1 MSSAAPSQAEPE
13 SAKTTSNRAEV
24 RKRCFMA
31 ATITFNKGLT
41 TWECVV
47 RNISEGGARIDIDR
61 AVALPT
67 HFELYIPIQQ
77 KRLQA
82 ELKWRSE
89 NEAGIQFRREE
100 EEAEAESNQEESAA
114 LRRRIKELEAEVLRL
129 QNRILQ
135 LTDGAI

>member
-1 MSSAAPSQAEPE
+1 
-13 SAKTTSNRAEV
+13 
-24 RKRCFMA
+24 MA

-41 TWECVV
+41 SQECVI
-47 RNISEGGARIDIDR
+47 RNTSEGGARIDIDR

-82 ELKWRSE
+82 ELRWRSE
-89 NEAGIQFRREE
+89 NEAGIQFRREDK
-100 EEAEAESNQEESAA
+100 ASEAESTQEESAA